1 MMPTMV
7 DNEEEF
13 ISFGAWWVEART
25 YSTMQ
30 LAGDAYLRL
39 STLLRGAEPLN
50 VSAYRLALNGR
61 PLIAMVGEAPVVRSW
76 RRRFQKAYGRGDEFA
91 VPEEVALRLLR
102 RSLVAWQAHEG
113 FIERRNINEIVE

>member
-13 ISFGAWWVEART
+13 ISFGAWWVEARA

-50 VSAYRLALNGR
+50 VSAYRL
-61 PLIAMVGEAPVVRSW
+61 
-76 RRRFQKAYGRGDEFA
+76 Q
-91 VPEEVALRLLR
+91 EVFKTF
-102 RSLVAWQAHEG
+102 G
-113 FIERRNINEIVE
+113 